1 MFILPSLDSLVP
13 AKWPY
18 PVRGAVE
25 RFVRTLGSWGI
36 GAIIAAIPTAVLHLP
51 IEYQLL
57 ATGLLSPA
65 IAAIDKYLREKGYE
79 ETTDPIPTGPAAP
92 TSDPNVNLGPA
103 SDPTPTDGTV
113 DGPFPQN

>member
-13 AKWPY
+13 AKLPY
-18 PVRGAVE
+18 PVRGAII

-36 GAIIAAIPTAVLHLP
+36 GAVIAAIPAVVLHLP
-51 IEYQLL
+51 LEYQLV
-57 ATGLLSPA
+57 ATGILSPT

-79 ETTDPIPTGPAAP
+79 ETTDPIPTGPPAP
-92 TSDPNVNLGPA
+92 TSDPGIDLGPA
-103 SDPTPTDGTV
+103 ADPTPDDGPI